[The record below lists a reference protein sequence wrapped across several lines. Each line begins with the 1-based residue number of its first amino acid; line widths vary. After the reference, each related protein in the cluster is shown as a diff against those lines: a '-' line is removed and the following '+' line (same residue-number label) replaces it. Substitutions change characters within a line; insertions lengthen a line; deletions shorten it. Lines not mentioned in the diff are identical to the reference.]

1 MGSACERVRAPPV
14 STVDTSKVRQN
25 DDKGKGSPKHC
36 KDVDASSRPCP
47 RMDGT
52 RRWKA
57 SAEGRRGGDRTDPTY
72 LLHHPASEEG
82 IKMRRFQE
90 SQCSGE
96 EFEEGQ
102 VECSLPPL
110 EGPRHFAHET
120 AQRIE
125 KWKAAS
131 AAYGAQLQVA

>member
-1 MGSACERVRAPPV
+1 
-14 STVDTSKVRQN
+14 
-25 DDKGKGSPKHC
+25 
-36 KDVDASSRPCP
+36 
-47 RMDGT
+47 
-52 RRWKA
+52 
-57 SAEGRRGGDRTDPTY
+57 
-72 LLHHPASEEG
+72 
-82 IKMRRFQE
+82 MRRFQE

-102 VECSLPPL
+102 VDCSLPPL